1 MNKSIKFTKKD
12 GEVQYKEH
20 VLNQIDAVFSTLAN
34 GAYIIHTKKEVKGRT
49 INQNA
54 LMWLWFTCIEIETGT
69 DKNDVHDY
77 YCTRFIR
84 RKTTVNGSDRIVIS
98 GTSKLNTV
106 HFTDFLNKVQA
117 DAASEFGIKLPL
129 PEDLYFEQ
137 FKEYY
142 ERYLND

>member
-34 GAYIIHTKKEVKGRT
+34 GAYIIHAKKEVKRRT